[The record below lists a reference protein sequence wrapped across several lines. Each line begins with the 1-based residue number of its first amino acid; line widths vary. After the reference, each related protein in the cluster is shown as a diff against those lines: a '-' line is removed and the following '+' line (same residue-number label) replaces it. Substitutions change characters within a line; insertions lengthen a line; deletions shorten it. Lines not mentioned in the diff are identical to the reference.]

1 MTLRVASLPMTDTL
15 RPRFW
20 ETYPLDKLNRAEW
33 EAVCDGCGKCCLN
46 KLEDED
52 TGEVALTCVA
62 CRLLDDQSCRCAQYP
77 IRHQFVPECI
87 VLTPKTLIDNMYWL
101 PLTCGYR
108 LLHEGRPLYDWHPL
122 ISGDPETV
130 HAAGVSVR
138 GITIPEFEVDE
149 DDWEDHIIEEP
160 L

>member
-1 MTLRVASLPMTDTL
+1 MSDRIDRNGL

-20 ETYPLDKLNRAEW
+20 ETVPMDRMNRAEW
-33 EAVCDGCGKCCLN
+33 EALCDGCGKCCLN

-52 TGEVALTCVA
+52 TGEVALTRLA
-62 CRLLDDQSCRCAQYP
+62 CRLLDNESCLCSQYP

-87 VLTPKTLIDNMYWL
+87 VLTPKTLRDNLYWL
-101 PLTCGYR
+101 PQTCAYR
-108 LLHEGRPLYDWHPL
+108 LVVEGRPLYPWHPL
-122 ISGDPETV
+122 LSGDPETV

-138 GITIPEFEVDE
+138 GLTIPEFEVGE

-160 L
+160 T